1 VYHFGAE
8 KSLPDFAEYAYPCAG
23 CKLFD
28 LAHVEIQEAHHQ
40 HAGVVLHRTHEL
52 PLGSVLDRTVDDLTF
67 NERSAAEWR
76 FADAVE
82 TRFVVV
88 SEWQVQDEIKLA
100 LNAEFG
106 ECREY
111 GFAVSRE

>member
-1 VYHFGAE
+1 
-8 KSLPDFAEYAYPCAG
+8 
-23 CKLFD
+23 
-28 LAHVEIQEAHHQ
+28 
-40 HAGVVLHRTHEL
+40 
-52 PLGSVLDRTVDDLTF
+52 LTF

-88 SEWQVQDEIKLA
+88 SEWQVQHQIKLA
-100 LNAEFG
+100 LNAKFG